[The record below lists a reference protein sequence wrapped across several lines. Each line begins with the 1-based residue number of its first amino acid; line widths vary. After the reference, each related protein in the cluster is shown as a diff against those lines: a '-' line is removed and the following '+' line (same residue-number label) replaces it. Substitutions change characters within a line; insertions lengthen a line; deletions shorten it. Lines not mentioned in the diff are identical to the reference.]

1 MARPSQL
8 PTQRPKRVRFQT
20 SGSSDPAATSTADD
34 SAVGSDQDSD
44 SSELSESSEDP
55 SSESSDEDEDEAL
68 DVDMNERQGKDGVTN
83 LRAGQ
88 GKKPTMKFDRTKLG
102 PDIRIFLKDFLPQL
116 KAANDELES
125 HRKAGTLKS
134 REIDMTD
141 ADDVEEYIE
150 MVSQTLEGGM
160 CMCMANVDQDLGLGV
175 LEEKK
180 PNADDDASSESDSD
194 DEMEGVEK
202 EKDVL
207 GKLLGRAGT
216 KDNVVIQEVQGA

>member
-34 SAVGSDQDSD
+34 STVGSDQDSD

-55 SSESSDEDEDEAL
+55 SSESSDDEDEDEAL

-150 MVSQTLEGGM
+150 MVSWTRDRGT
-160 CMCMANVDQDLGLGV
+160 CMANVDQDLGLGV

-180 PNADDDASSESDSD
+180 ANADDDALSESDSD

-216 KDNVVIQEVQGA
+216 KDNVVIQEVQAA